1 MKPFSSITLW
11 AYALLLG
18 LALSGC
24 AQNTSITHS
33 YIDPVLKKMDLHG
46 VMIVGV
52 AQKQSARVRFE
63 DDFVNALKKRGVEAV
78 ASHTLLARHKA
89 EPEEV
94 IAAANKAGLDTIM
107 ITRYLGEMSEEI
119 YHPGT
124 IYYGVTPAIGSS
136 YYGGFGGY
144 YYHAYEVA
152 YQQPVWTTNVTH
164 TLVSDLYVVE
174 TKGHLWQA
182 VSETMQAGSVKGVR
196 EDAIK
201 GLVSDLKDQGLVQ

>member
-1 MKPFSSITLW
+1 MKPFSSINLW
-11 AYALLLG
+11 APALILG
-18 LALSGC
+18 LVLSGC
-24 AQNTSITHS
+24 AQNTQITHS
-33 YIDPVLKKMDLHG
+33 YVDPVIKKMDLDG

-52 AQKQSARVRFE
+52 AKKQSARVRFE
-63 DDFVNALKKRGVEAV
+63 DDFVKALKQRGVNAV
-78 ASHTLLARHKA
+78 ASHTLVPKHKA
-89 EPEEV
+89 DAEEM

-107 ITRYLGEMSEEI
+107 VTRYLGEMSEEI

-124 IYYGVTPAIGSS
+124 IYYGVTPAIGSA

-182 VSETMQAGSVKGVR
+182 VSETMQAGSAKGVR

-201 GLVSDLKDQGLVQ
+201 GLVGNLKDQGLVK

>member
-1 MKPFSSITLW
+1 MKPFSSIILW
-11 AYALLLG
+11 ASALISG
-18 LALSGC
+18 LVLSGC
-24 AQNTSITHS
+24 AQNTHITHS
-33 YIDPVLKKMDLHG
+33 YIDPVIKKMDLHG

-63 DDFVNALKKRGVEAV
+63 DELVNALKHHGVEAV
-78 ASHTLLARHKA
+78 ASHTLLAKHKA
-89 EPEEV
+89 DAEEV
-94 IAAANKAGLDTIM
+94 LAAATKAGLDTVM
-107 ITRYLGEMSEEI
+107 VTRYLGEMSEEI

-164 TLVSDLYVVE
+164 TLVSDLYVVKS
-174 TKGHLWQA
+174 KGHLWQA

-196 EDAIK
+196 DDAIK
-201 GLVSDLKDQGLVQ
+201 GLIGDLKDKGLVQ